1 MEYDEFEEKIT
12 IRNCTFAYK
21 CTAKWNDM
29 SETEDEK
36 IKFCQSCQQEVVS
49 CETDEELVV
58 AIKRNK
64 CVSIVTPYSISQ
76 ILGMPAIKNR
86 VWQEK

>member
-1 MEYDEFEEKIT
+1 MEYDEFDEEIT

-21 CTAKWNDM
+21 CTAKWDDM

-36 IKFCQSCQQEVVS
+36 IKFCQSCQQEVVY

-58 AIKRNK
+58 AVKRNK
-64 CVSIVTPYSISQ
+64 CVSIVTPYSNSQ
-76 ILGMPAIKNR
+76 ILGMPALKKSSR
-86 VWQEK
+86 S